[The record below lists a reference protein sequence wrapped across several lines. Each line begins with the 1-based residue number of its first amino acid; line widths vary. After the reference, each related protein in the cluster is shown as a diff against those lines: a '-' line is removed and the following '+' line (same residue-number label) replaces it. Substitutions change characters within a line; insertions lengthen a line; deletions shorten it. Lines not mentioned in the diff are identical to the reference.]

1 MKKWTRA
8 AALLFAALQVD
19 DGVTPTGFISAWYEA
34 ATRYGKGE
42 LTKEAALQEFLEK
55 CAK

>member
-8 AALLFAALQVD
+8 AALLLAALQVD